1 MYRFLHEFLSSLNGS
16 CFSSTRVEHDENKT
30 EEVQSPDGQKPN
42 NQSDRDEELY
52 YGLWTGSN
60 QDDLNS
66 GLWLLAQQFKA
77 LFIKRFIH
85 SIRNKSLILSQIV
98 LPILI
103 LFINLIYL
111 K

>member
-1 MYRFLHEFLSSLNGS
+1 LL
-16 CFSSTRVEHDENKT
+16 RVEHDEKKT
-30 EEVQSPDGQKPN
+30 EDAAGSSNEKSSHE
-42 NQSDRDEELY
+42 SDVECKATDEDELY
-52 YGLWTGSN
+52 YGLWTGSKPE
-60 QDDLNS
+60 DLNL
-66 GLWLLAQQFKA
+66 GLCLYAQQFKA

-85 SIRNKSLILSQIV
+85 SIRNKSLILSQII

>member
-1 MYRFLHEFLSSLNGS
+1 M
-16 CFSSTRVEHDENKT
+16 EHDENKS
-30 EEVQSPDGQKPN
+30 EEVQTPTVDKPHGGRQIPYRELEEN
-42 NQSDRDEELY
+42 VESKPDEELY

-60 QDDLNS
+60 PDDLNS